1 MQGSVRAIV
10 GSTGRVVSQR
20 RVSETLR
27 RLAPIPF
34 EERTRDLLQRTN
46 PIPYFAPYFGYKV
59 HMDQNEKI
67 GQRYGCT
74 HVALIDG
81 CSRMIVGYASM
92 PVKNPII
99 IYEFV
104 FCPALVKYGLWNQ
117 LRVDHGQEFV
127 LCIYIQDL
135 IKRYRYS
142 EEKAPWRQTAST
154 DNNVIERF
162 WPELN
167 SRVNYPAKRAF
178 ISISETFDLDL
189 SNPFIKFCFSWVAM
203 DVTVDAA
210 EHLVDSWNHHRV
222 PGPSGCVPIENMNQT
237 NKRTVLSY

>member
-1 MQGSVRAIV
+1 M
-10 GSTGRVVSQR
+10 
-20 RVSETLR
+20 
-27 RLAPIPF
+27 RLWDLLGGLFLKDVHQKPYEDLLLF
-34 EERTRDLLQRTN
+34 LLERTRDLLQRIN

-81 CSRMIVGYASM
+81 CSRMIVGYVSM

-104 FCPALVKYGLWNQ
+104 FRPALVKCGLWNQ

-154 DNNVIERF
+154 TITLLKGSG
-162 WPELN
+162 LN
-167 SRVNYPAKRAF
+167 
-178 ISISETFDLDL
+178 
-189 SNPFIKFCFSWVAM
+189 
-203 DVTVDAA
+203 
-210 EHLVDSWNHHRV
+210 
-222 PGPSGCVPIENMNQT
+222 
-237 NKRTVLSY
+237 

>member
-1 MQGSVRAIV
+1 
-10 GSTGRVVSQR
+10 
-20 RVSETLR
+20 
-27 RLAPIPF
+27 
-34 EERTRDLLQRTN
+34 
-46 PIPYFAPYFGYKV
+46 
-59 HMDQNEKI
+59 MDQNEKI

-135 IKRYRYS
+135 LKRYRYS

-154 DNNVIERF
+154 TITLLKGSG
-162 WPELN
+162 LN
-167 SRVNYPAKRAF
+167 
-178 ISISETFDLDL
+178 
-189 SNPFIKFCFSWVAM
+189 
-203 DVTVDAA
+203 
-210 EHLVDSWNHHRV
+210 
-222 PGPSGCVPIENMNQT
+222 
-237 NKRTVLSY
+237 